1 MYKSALQSSFDHRAW
16 EEAKRQFLLLHGPSS
31 PADPREEETK
41 EDMET
46 TESSVIRTTQVGRLK
61 KGVVCFVNCVYL
73 RLPKYAN
80 VSSVVMT
87 APLLPLCCRLSVR

>member
-1 MYKSALQSSFDHRAW
+1 MIFFGNKRTFEFDCLQIDPVYKSALQSSFDHRAW

-31 PADPREEETK
+31 PTDPQAEKTK

-61 KGVVCFVNCVYL
+61 K
-73 RLPKYAN
+73 
-80 VSSVVMT
+80 
-87 APLLPLCCRLSVR
+87 